1 MACIVRLGAQLQK
14 EFFAK
19 KVLHVGGLKMMKDFS
34 VCINEKPVQAIF
46 LFLTHNHIYKYIN
59 INMSKSK
66 DVTFYLPVK
75 FTGINCIIVSLL

>member
-34 VCINEKPVQAIF
+34 VCINEKLVQAIF
-46 LFLTHNHIYKYIN
+46 LFLPHNHI
-59 INMSKSK
+59 
-66 DVTFYLPVK
+66 
-75 FTGINCIIVSLL
+75 